1 MSRERIPFQL
11 DRPVYVKI
19 AGLQVSGHKYDVG
32 RELKWKEMLLD
43 EHRIKIMVQQGM
55 LYQKPTDESLPL
67 HGLPIGDGLDAL
79 PLDKLV
85 EIVEDINKVVTE
97 NTKAHEV
104 RYRKCKRSNIR
115 QTQIDLIRQ
124 WRKTWQDKYAK
135 LMLPN

>member
-19 AGLQVSGHKYDVG
+19 AGLQVSGHKYDVD

-104 RYRKCKRSNIR
+104 R
-115 QTQIDLIRQ
+115 
-124 WRKTWQDKYAK
+124 
-135 LMLPN
+135 